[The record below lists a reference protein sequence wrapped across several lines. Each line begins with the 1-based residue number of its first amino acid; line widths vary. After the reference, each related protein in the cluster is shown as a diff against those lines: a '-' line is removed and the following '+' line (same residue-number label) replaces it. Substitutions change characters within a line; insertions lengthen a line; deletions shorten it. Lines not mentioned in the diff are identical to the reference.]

1 MKRIGGEMYQ
11 YMKIVLDRDNIQH
24 EYHPDTGEIIS
35 SMSARRFK
43 EALEDAFCEKQK
55 AERHSRIPVYSLRT
69 LKNKEKMNRLMKL
82 NGTSSFVVL
91 KKDAAE
97 YLYLYH

>member
-24 EYHPDTGEIIS
+24 EYRPDTGEIVS

-55 AERHSRIPVYSLRT
+55 ADRHSRIPVYSAKTLR
-69 LKNKEKMNRLMKL
+69 NKKKVERLMKL
-82 NGTSSFVVL
+82 NGTTSFVIL
-91 KKDAAE
+91 HKDAYE
-97 YLYLYH
+97 YLYN